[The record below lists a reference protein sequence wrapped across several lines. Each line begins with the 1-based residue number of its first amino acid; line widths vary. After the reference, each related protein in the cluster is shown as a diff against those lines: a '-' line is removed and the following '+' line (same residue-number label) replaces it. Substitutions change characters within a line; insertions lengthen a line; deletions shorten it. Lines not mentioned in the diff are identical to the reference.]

1 MDARKLKA
9 LLAVCGEFGVT
20 RLKIG
25 SSPSSPELE
34 IELGAPAQYAGD
46 AQNVDDL
53 QLPPGVPDPR
63 KAIEEIYARAAERAA
78 ASAAAIR
85 EVS

>member
-25 SSPSSPELE
+25 SSPGSPELE
-34 IELGAPAQYAGD
+34 IELGAAAQYAAD
-46 AQNVDDL
+46 ANIDDL

-78 ASAAAIR
+78 ASASAIR